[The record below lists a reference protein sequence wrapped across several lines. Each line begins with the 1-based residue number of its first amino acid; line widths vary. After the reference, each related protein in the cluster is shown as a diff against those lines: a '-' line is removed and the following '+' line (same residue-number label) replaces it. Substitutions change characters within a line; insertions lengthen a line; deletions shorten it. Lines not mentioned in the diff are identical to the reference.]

1 MERPLVKSVNALL
14 FIFLKRESSEAQ
26 ILCYVFAPFSK
37 IVLAIVRRTVFG
49 TEFSSHPS
57 GNRDIIF
64 GVTVATRKTFIFT
77 ATLRIV
83 NDHII

>member
-1 MERPLVKSVNALL
+1 MKLKSSVVTLCSHSALRR
-14 FIFLKRESSEAQ
+14 FL
-26 ILCYVFAPFSK
+26 K
-37 IVLAIVRRTVFG
+37 IVLASVRRTVFG

-83 NDHII
+83 NDQII